1 MLTNVTLKFDF
12 KIRPKDSSVSEKV
25 LIKENYL
32 FLMFVESVGITA
44 KSVVVLATAHTDTL
58 LVTENVVWFIWVDV
72 MACLRI
78 NNQLECCVYVRNVKD
93 GAKSTWLLIT
103 L

>member
-1 MLTNVTLKFDF
+1 MFL
-12 KIRPKDSSVSEKV
+12 
-25 LIKENYL
+25 LINENYL
-32 FLMFVESVGITA
+32 LLMLVESIAVVA
-44 KSVVVLATAHTDTL
+44 KSVIVLATTHADTL
-58 LVTENVVWFIWVDV
+58 LVTKDIVWFIWVDV